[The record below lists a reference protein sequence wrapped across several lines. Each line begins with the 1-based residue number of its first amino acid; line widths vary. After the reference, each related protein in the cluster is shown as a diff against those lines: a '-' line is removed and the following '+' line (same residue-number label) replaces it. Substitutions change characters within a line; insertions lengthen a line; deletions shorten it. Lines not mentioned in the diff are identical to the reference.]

1 MHQQLNRCSVSK
13 TNLIAEN
20 LQIMQLWA
28 VITAKQ
34 RVQEQ
39 KQKKQN
45 IKTQQNPLLPG
56 KAEMITWLLS
66 AHIPREESR
75 LSSLHEY
82 RFTVFAFL
90 TSDGISQSIKG
101 LGRTL

>member
-1 MHQQLNRCSVSK
+1 MHQQLNHCSVYK

-39 KQKKQN
+39 KKN
-45 IKTQQNPLLPG
+45 IKTQHNPFLPN
-56 KAEMITWLLS
+56 KVEMITCV
-66 AHIPREESR
+66 AFIHTHSR
-75 LSSLHEY
+75 
-82 RFTVFAFL
+82 R
-90 TSDGISQSIKG
+90 
-101 LGRTL
+101 RTLPFFFPRVQIHCVCFSHK